1 MKTTIEIP
9 IGPQHPALHEPLM
22 LRVRVDGECVE
33 DVQVITGYNHRG
45 IEKLGESR
53 SFLQAMYVFG
63 RVCGICNIVHQ
74 LTYVQVLEKIGGI
87 EVLPRAK
94 YLRSLVSELER
105 IHSHLLVLAVEAEI
119 MGFKGLFMLI
129 MRDREPIMKLKE
141 IVTGQR
147 VIADYMWPGG
157 VKRDINDEKVNII
170 RKTLRNLRERM
181 KKYREVFSEDST
193 VLSRLADVGII
204 KKNEAIQYG
213 LVGPTARGS
222 GVETDIR
229 VDEPYAA
236 FDEVPVNIVV
246 REEGDSLARML
257 VRVDEIFESIN
268 IIEYILDN
276 LPSGPIA
283 PKVLKRRYPKG
294 EAISRSEAP
303 RGELIYHMISRGGD
317 KPYRVKVRTPSFPN
331 ILNGSRI
338 AFRDAVLADVPV
350 IFGSFDPCISCMER
364 ILVVNEKGEEKIVS
378 IRELRK

>member
-9 IGPQHPALHEPLM
+9 VGPQHPALHEPLM
-22 LRVRVDGECVE
+22 LRVRVDGEYVE

-94 YLRSLVSELER
+94 YLRSLVNELER

-157 VKRDINDEKVNII
+157 VKRDINDKKINII
-170 RKTLRNLRERM
+170 RKTLRNLRERI

-222 GVETDIR
+222 GVKTDIR

-236 FDEVPVNIVV
+236 FDEVPVNMVV

-283 PKVLKRRYPKG
+283 PKVLKRRYPEG

-338 AFRDAVLADVPV
+338 AFKDAVLADVPV

-364 ILVVNEKGEEKIVS
+364 ILVVNEKDEEKIVS